1 MISSA
6 HIGVGIIGREGL
18 QASRISDYAIAQFSF
33 LRRLLFVH
41 GRECYRKNS
50 FIILYNFYKNIIVIS
65 PLITFLYANKF
76 QMDDLYNRF
85 LYENYNILF
94 TTVLLV
100 WYAIADKEH
109 SKKKLEQ
116 NGKFY
121 IQGIHGECFNNWKI
135 WNWIL
140 YGSIQGVLI
149 IFGFIQSSPIISG
162 EKRKLTNLGI

>member
-18 QASRISDYAIAQFSF
+18 QASRVSDYAIAQFSF

-50 FIILYNFYKNIIVIS
+50 FIILYTFYKNVIILAPRIAFVYYNS
-65 PLITFLYANKF
+65 FAKPNLYSR
-76 QMDDLYNRF
+76 L
-85 LYENYNILF
+85 LYETYNLIFTTPILF
-94 TTVLLV
+94 
-100 WYAIADKEH
+100 WYAIVDREH

-121 IQGIHGECFNNWKI
+121 IQGIHGKFFNSWKI